1 MKKITFVSRCF
12 RAPIIAAGMLAAV
25 VLPASQMSA
34 ATVVIPTP
42 GVNPEGLVVGP
53 IGTQNLYMAGIT
65 STNVS
70 VFTVI
75 NTQFNTIT
83 AQILLRNLNV
93 LGHPVEHG
101 ATTIAE
107 NPAGTLVFIVNSSS
121 FTVSVVSTVT
131 NTQIATF
138 SAPVIGPIP
147 AGTRVSPNGKQ
158 LWTACL
164 ATGPFFN
171 NGTVN
176 ITSIEP
182 GATFGTPVGLVNTG
196 SSPNEVV
203 FNSKGSVA
211 FVQNGSVPG
220 NTGFIDEV
228 NARIFPY
235 KILRNNIGALHLNNP
250 NPVSMDI
257 TRDNST
263 LYVGS
268 FASDIVNLD
277 IPTGGFDNN
286 IFMFPLIPPAG
297 QQIGQVLVN
306 PNQRSVVA
314 AGTTLGSVTVAST
327 ATQQWTSFVL
337 LPAGAVPYFMAYA
350 PRGRTLYVSNFNGA
364 IFPVG
369 GLQSIS
375 AISPAP

>member
-1 MKKITFVSRCF
+1 
-12 RAPIIAAGMLAAV
+12 MLAAV
-25 VLPASQMSA
+25 VLPASQTFGA
-34 ATVVIPTP
+34 VGLIPTP

-53 IGTQNLYMAGIT
+53 IGTQNLYMAGNT
-65 STNVS
+65 AANVS

-93 LGHPVEHG
+93 VGHPVEHG

-107 NPAGTLVFIVNSSS
+107 NPTGTLVFIVNSSS

-138 SAPVIGPIP
+138 SAPVIGPVP

-164 ATGPFFN
+164 ATPPFFN

-176 ITSIEP
+176 ITSIET
-182 GATFGTPVGLVNTG
+182 ATFGTPVGLVNTG

-211 FVQNGSVPG
+211 FVQNGSIPG
-220 NTGFIDEV
+220 NTGFVDEV
-228 NARIFPY
+228 NARLFPF
-235 KILRNNIGALHLNNP
+235 KILRNNIGLGDLNNP
-250 NPVSMDI
+250 NPVSMAI

-263 LYVGS
+263 LYIGD
-268 FASDIVNLD
+268 ALADIVNLD
-277 IPTGGFDNN
+277 IPTGTFDNL
-286 IFMFPLIPPAG
+286 IFMFPGQPVAA
-297 QQIGQVLVN
+297 QQIGQVLVS
-306 PNQRSVVA
+306 PNQKIIAA
-314 AGTTLGSVTVAST
+314 AGTTLGAVTEAST
-327 ATQQWTSFVL
+327 ATQLHKKYIF
-337 LPAGAVPYFMAYA
+337 LPGGSIPYFMAFS
-350 PRGRTLYVSNFNGA
+350 PDGKVLYVSNFNGA

-375 AISPAP
+375 GLAP